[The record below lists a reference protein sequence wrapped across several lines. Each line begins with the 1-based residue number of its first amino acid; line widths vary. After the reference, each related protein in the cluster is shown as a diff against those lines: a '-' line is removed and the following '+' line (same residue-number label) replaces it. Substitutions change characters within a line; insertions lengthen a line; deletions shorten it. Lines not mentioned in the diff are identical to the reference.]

1 MANRTVPDAIAIH
14 GTNPQYLIEKIIR
27 TRIYESLYWKEYCF
41 GLTAET
47 LIDRA
52 IDLQSIGG
60 QYGNQKPT
68 EFLCLT
74 LKLLQ
79 LQPSKEIIIEFIKDE
94 NYKYL
99 RALGAFYLRLV
110 GTSLE
115 IYQYLEPLLN
125 DYRKL
130 RKRTIDGG
138 FIIVHMDEFIDELL
152 REDRVCDII
161 LPRIIKR
168 HVLEENEDLKP
179 RERKN
184 QENISGTFK
193 LSEESVPKRKK
204 NNDHEKIYGDP
215 KRTKTIDKAENI
227 DDKKQIPVQSHLKYP
242 NKDSPDNIWKLPS
255 GKSID
260 KIIRGPKNLHKSHP
274 SCLGI
279 LRIGSKIRKPEWIK
293 QEDWDYL
300 NSSVEYPH
308 YNLSTEIEDLFNVLL
323 ETNSLN
329 EYKNCLYNVTFD
341 REKNIEMTF
350 VTDVLLWFAKN
361 IFNTTSAFHSINKNE
376 ALLGSLMIH
385 PSPNDKGLE
394 IGMVELSGGY
404 LTKDTPRYLKDHV
417 KGNWGCRD
425 LLNEIIT
432 KYNHGDYK
440 ILRHLRVWFFHIHG
454 LEVQIWGMDLPVA
467 KTYRMFLIDAFYL
480 PIRSHNTSLP
490 MSTPLIPSEI
500 SISNDDSPEVFEALD
515 LKTKNQNQ
523 SKSQNE
529 SHKKKGTEN
538 IAQVIADGIQ
548 DALAHSSTDNI
559 HSDLNHVTEIS
570 VMGHQEESNHMTE
583 ISTTSCHQNHETEI
597 LPENL
602 PEAKVSIPLVS
613 HPKKALLETEFQ

>member
-179 RERKN
+179 RENGNRNRDATTFFTEDKEDDENRKYTTTLFKDEEDN
-184 QENISGTFK
+184 ENKTDATTDEEDKNDKNPASNPQIKNCAEFR
-193 LSEESVPKRKK
+193 SENKAELARQKQTDGLACHLEGKRDNMIEVHEQIVKHKK
-204 NNDHEKIYGDP
+204 NSTKKEAEHILADVFNIKHLFFQPCDYELIVILHIHLINPIIFGKEK
-215 KRTKTIDKAENI
+215 TKYVDEEEVGPELREHRRQFLLNKSFKSFANKIAESSNEKVHA
-227 DDKKQIPVQSHLKYP
+227 DVPFRD
-242 NKDSPDNIWKLPS
+242 
-255 GKSID
+255 
-260 KIIRGPKNLHKSHP
+260 
-274 SCLGI
+274 
-279 LRIGSKIRKPEWIK
+279 IGFFGFPFK
-293 QEDWDYL
+293 
-300 NSSVEYPH
+300 
-308 YNLSTEIEDLFNVLL
+308 TNVLL
-323 ETNSLN
+323 QPTTDCLVRTIKSTLNNSL
-329 EYKNCLYNVTFD
+329 
-341 REKNIEMTF
+341 
-350 VTDVLLWFAKN
+350 
-361 IFNTTSAFHSINKNE
+361 
-376 ALLGSLMIH
+376 
-385 PSPNDKGLE
+385 
-394 IGMVELSGGY
+394 
-404 LTKDTPRYLKDHV
+404 
-417 KGNWGCRD
+417 
-425 LLNEIIT
+425 
-432 KYNHGDYK
+432 
-440 ILRHLRVWFFHIHG
+440 
-454 LEVQIWGMDLPVA
+454 
-467 KTYRMFLIDAFYL
+467 
-480 PIRSHNTSLP
+480 
-490 MSTPLIPSEI
+490 
-500 SISNDDSPEVFEALD
+500 
-515 LKTKNQNQ
+515 
-523 SKSQNE
+523 
-529 SHKKKGTEN
+529 
-538 IAQVIADGIQ
+538 
-548 DALAHSSTDNI
+548 
-559 HSDLNHVTEIS
+559 
-570 VMGHQEESNHMTE
+570 
-583 ISTTSCHQNHETEI
+583 
-597 LPENL
+597 
-602 PEAKVSIPLVS
+602 
-613 HPKKALLETEFQ
+613 